1 MWNIIQ
7 AGKYIGLHSLNI
19 RHERRSSITEFG
31 CFPMLLNK
39 IDLTVIFRIEIT
51 EVATAFNELSKL
63 RFLSNK
69 IRLVEYDSLAPSTP
83 WGRPDQ
89 S

>member
-1 MWNIIQ
+1 
-7 AGKYIGLHSLNI
+7 
-19 RHERRSSITEFG
+19 
-31 CFPMLLNK
+31 MLLNK

-51 EVATAFNELSKL
+51 EVGTAFNELSKL

>member
-1 MWNIIQ
+1 
-7 AGKYIGLHSLNI
+7 
-19 RHERRSSITEFG
+19 
-31 CFPMLLNK
+31 MLLNK

-51 EVATAFNELSKL
+51 EVGTAFNELSKL

-69 IRLVEYDSLAPSTP
+69 IRLVEYDLLAPSTP